1 MRVEGDFDMPLAR
14 AALFER
20 LLDPRL
26 MAQCIP
32 GCEQLE
38 QLDAARYRAA
48 VAIGLAGIT
57 ARFNLVVELTGNE
70 PPARI
75 VCITRGE
82 EGGRASQFS
91 ADSEIL
97 LHELALDA
105 TRVAYVSE
113 VNLSGR
119 LGRFA
124 LGVMKKKAQ
133 SMGDDFARNLRA
145 ALTANDAG
153 VTRHG

>member
-1 MRVEGDFDMPLAR
+1 MRVEGDFALSVAR
-14 AALFER
+14 PALFER
-20 LLDPRL
+20 LLDASLLAR
-26 MAQCIP
+26 CIP

-48 VAIGLAGIT
+48 VAVAMAGIT
-57 ARFNLVVELTGNE
+57 ARFNLIVELTHSE

-75 VCITRGE
+75 VCVTRGE

-97 LHELALDA
+97 LHPTDDDG

-113 VNLSGR
+113 VNLTGR

-124 LGVMKKKAQ
+124 LG
-133 SMGDDFARNLRA
+133 
-145 ALTANDAG
+145 
-153 VTRHG
+153 